1 MRKNLHL
8 MLCSL
13 MALCLS
19 SSTWSRLHAQQ
30 SISLGDYGTTTE
42 HFRGSVGQKA
52 PFDFDYKY
60 SRSQQIYTA
69 EDLNGL
75 EGKEISE
82 IRMRVY
88 NQDAAVYEQDY
99 QVTLR
104 LYLTN
109 IEETDFKKL
118 EGETNYRWHSI
129 DPATDLCATEVIKID
144 FLDKNSEDFEVV
156 LKLSKPFVYRGKSM
170 LMTVE
175 SEANTQLGGV
185 SQSYI
190 DFYCYPKNVKDMP
203 IRTLY
208 KAHDT
213 NNVAQPEG
221 YGKFSDGSGLK
232 QRAVL
237 QIFYKDAGA
246 SGSTTSDDDPLDP
259 INPIV
264 TVKTPGKISEQ
275 LSTISDLTKCLSLTV
290 KGTMTETDV
299 KFIQDRMGGLTK
311 IDLKAAT
318 IQGNVLPKTAFS
330 KHPNLQ
336 EVILPLTLTK
346 IDDAALSDMPKLQ
359 RVVMGNGITEIG
371 MNAFALSKALSDIV
385 WSDKLEFIRSQAFSE
400 CKALKKA
407 DLPNSVTTIEQYA
420 FQKSG
425 LVSFKTPEKLQKLI
439 RMSFY
444 NCADLEELYITE
456 SVKELEFKSF
466 AECRKLAKVTCMSTT
481 PPTVYIKTFEKVNL
495 AAAVLYVAEE
505 SLIAT
510 YKNADVW
517 KNFGNIAVNESPKK
531 YFNLTYKNEYEGG
544 KVKAYQGET
553 LLPAE
558 SKVEENSTV
567 RFVAEPNEGYLLKK
581 WHVNSVESDATGLEF
596 SVKITGETKVEALFA
611 EAYKRFKI
619 TFQSNDAEWG
629 KVTAQINGQEIQ
641 SESIHKADQTV
652 VLTAHPA
659 KNYHLRHWLVNG
671 KVVPKQGEKN
681 LEVVLNKQTL
691 VEAVFERDELFYQLS
706 VSLADNNGSL
716 YAYVGGA
723 RISLS
728 SKLKEGTIVEI
739 FAEPEDH
746 YLFDYWK
753 INGEVSERKEPTLRI
768 TMDKDYRIEAFFKK
782 KTSVESVTP
791 EEALTYQV
799 QAGTLSVNYP
809 IEGAT
814 IVLLNLKGELMARE
828 VVQRG
833 AVRFVVA
840 LEGIYL
846 VRVEGT
852 TQVKKV
858 LMR

>member
-118 EGETNYRWHSI
+118 EGETNYPWHSI

-264 TVKTPGKISEQ
+264 TVKTPGKIREQ

-385 WSDKLEFIRSQAFSE
+385 WSDKLEFIRSDAFLE

-407 DLPNSVTTIEQYA
+407 DLPNSVTTIEQNS
-420 FQKSG
+420 FSKSG

-481 PPTVYIKTFEKVNL
+481 PPTVHIKTFEKVNL

-510 YKNADVW
+510 YRNAGVW

-706 VSLADNNGSL
+706 VSLADNNGNL

-833 AVRFVVA
+833 AVRFAVA

>member
-118 EGETNYRWHSI
+118 EGEINYRWHSI

-221 YGKFSDGSGLK
+221 YGNFSDGSGLK

-346 IDDAALSDMPKLQ
+346 IDDSALSDMPKLQ

-385 WSDKLEFIRSQAFSE
+385 WSDKLEFIRSHAFSE

-425 LVSFKTPEKLQKLI
+425 LVSFKTPENLQNLS
-439 RMSFY
+439 RMCFY
-444 NCADLEELYITE
+444 QCADLEELYITDQVE
-456 SVKELEFKSF
+456 KLEFKSF
-466 AECRKLAKVTCMSTT
+466 GECAKLARVTCMRAT
-481 PPTVYIKTFEKVNL
+481 PPQAFRNAFDRVNL
-495 AAAVLYVAEE
+495 ATAVLYVAEE

-531 YFNLTYKNEYEGG
+531 YFNLTYKSEYEGG

-782 KTSVESVTP
+782 KTAIESVTP

-833 AVRFVVA
+833 AVRFAVA

>member
-221 YGKFSDGSGLK
+221 YGNFSDGSGLK

-246 SGSTTSDDDPLDP
+246 SGSMTSDDDPLDP

-346 IDDAALSDMPKLQ
+346 IDDSALSDMPKLQ

-385 WSDKLEFIRSQAFSE
+385 WSDKLEFIRSHAFSE

-425 LVSFKTPEKLQKLI
+425 LVSFKTPENLQNLS
-439 RMSFY
+439 RMCFY
-444 NCADLEELYITE
+444 QCADLEELYITDQVE
-456 SVKELEFKSF
+456 KLEFKSF
-466 AECRKLAKVTCMSTT
+466 GECAKLARVTCMRAT
-481 PPTVYIKTFEKVNL
+481 PPQAFRNAFDRVNL
-495 AAAVLYVAEE
+495 ATAVLYVAEE

-782 KTSVESVTP
+782 KTAIESVTP
-791 EEALTYQV
+791 EETLTYQV

-833 AVRFVVA
+833 AVRFAVA